1 MNCVNKFEYA
11 KNGGVVSTMVLVYQ
25 ALHDCF
31 HFGEKKLNKLQQ
43 CTQKRAEAFDNL
55 SEDGKE
61 KLFNSLRNE
70 LLDNVLKM
78 QLVDDFII
86 HMIKMLRPNG
96 KARETAQAAIS
107 LMYVLMT
114 ISLWKD
120 FKFTKEDIELI
131 QKKIKDYVFVIRD
144 NEDINIYSFMKCLKL
159 ECRQQFK
166 SLESYEA
173 EYGRINIG
181 PKRAIYKLVVKI

>member
-1 MNCVNKFEYA
+1 MNSAMNFEYA
-11 KNGGVVSTMVLVYQ
+11 KNGGVVSTMVLFYQ
-25 ALHDCF
+25 ALHDYF
-31 HFGEKKLNKLQQ
+31 HFGEKRLNKLHN
-43 CTQKRAEAFDNL
+43 CTKKRADAFDGL
-55 SEDGKE
+55 TKDGKE
-61 KLFNSLRNE
+61 KLFNSMRNE

-86 HMIKMLRPNG
+86 HLIKMLRPSG

-114 ISLWKD
+114 MSLWKD

-131 QKKIKDYVFVIRD
+131 QQKIKSYVFVIREND
-144 NEDINIYSFMKCLKL
+144 DINIYSFMKCLKL

-173 EYGRINIG
+173 EYGRVDIG
-181 PKRAIYKLVVKI
+181 PKHAIYE

>member
-25 ALHDCF
+25 ALHDYF
-31 HFGEKKLNKLQQ
+31 HFGENKLNKLQQ

-61 KLFNSLRNE
+61 KLFKSLRNE

-96 KARETAQAAIS
+96 KARKTAQAAIS

-114 ISLWKD
+114 MSLWKD

>member
-1 MNCVNKFEYA
+1 MNSAMELEYA

-25 ALHDCF
+25 ALHDYF
-31 HFGEKKLNKLQQ
+31 HFGEKKLNKLQR
-43 CTQKRAEAFDNL
+43 CTQKRAEAFGNL
-55 SEDGKE
+55 SGEEKE

-114 ISLWKD
+114 MSLWKD

-144 NEDINIYSFMKCLKL
+144 NEDINIYSFMKCLHL
-159 ECRQQFK
+159 ECKQQFK

-173 EYGRINIG
+173 EYGRVNIG
-181 PKRAIYKLVVKI
+181 PKRAIYKLAV